1 MIIRKVSI
9 PNKANNINLVICEP
23 EENNPSISSDK
34 SAVYKETNN
43 FQIVDCIGINA
54 KHEKKNDAWCNIEN
68 SQKRINYL

>member
-23 EENNPSISSDK
+23 VENNPSISSDK

-43 FQIVDCIGINA
+43 FQTLDCIGINA
-54 KHEKKNDAWCNIEN
+54 KHEEKNRAWWNIEN
-68 SQKRINYL
+68 SQKNN